1 MYKLFILTTIFFIAT
16 ISIYSQRNDGVR
28 NGSVDSDRISKVE
41 REPIRTNPIVRP
53 KNPPIEK
60 QRDNQTIVYPK
71 SPVET
76 KSPEKEYPNS
86 GKCIVGQPPMYP
98 IRYIPPVL
106 SSYKIALN
114 HFELGDYY
122 EASRKFTEWLVSNPN
137 DINAL
142 YLRGICYYE
151 MEWYGY
157 AIEDFNILLRL
168 DIEHAEAYYY
178 RGLCRFFR
186 NERELAEMDFEIAF
200 ELGNKIAGIMLK
212 KYF

>member
-1 MYKLFILTTIFFIAT
+1 MYKLFILTIIFFIAT
-16 ISIYSQRNDGVR
+16 ISVYSQRNDGLR
-28 NGSVDSDRISKVE
+28 NGNVDSDRISKVE
-41 REPIRTNPIVRP
+41 REPIRTNPVVRP
-53 KNPPIEK
+53 KNPPVEK
-60 QRDNQTIVYPK
+60 QRDNHTIVYPK
-71 SPVET
+71 KPVESIQT
-76 KSPEKEYPNS
+76 EEGNVIK
-86 GKCIVGQPPMYP
+86 GKCIAGQPPSYP
-98 IRYIPPVL
+98 IRYIPRAI
-106 SSYKIALN
+106 SSYQIALN

-122 EASRKFTEWLVSNPN
+122 EASLKFTEWLVNNPN
-137 DINAL
+137 DTNAL

-168 DIEHAEAYYY
+168 DIECAEAYYY

-186 NERELAEMDFEIAF
+186 SERELAEMDFEIAY

>member
-114 HFELGDYY
+114 HFELGNYY

>member
-1 MYKLFILTTIFFIAT
+1 MYKLFILTIIFFIAT
-16 ISIYSQRNDGVR
+16 ISVYSQRNDGLR
-28 NGSVDSDRISKVE
+28 NGNVDSDRISKVE
-41 REPIRTNPIVRP
+41 REPIRTNPVVRP
-53 KNPPIEK
+53 KNPPVEK
-60 QRDNQTIVYPK
+60 QRDNNTIVYPK
-71 SPVET
+71 NPVESRQLEEVYT
-76 KSPEKEYPNS
+76 IE
-86 GKCIVGQPPMYP
+86 GKCIVGQPPSYP
-98 IRYIPPVL
+98 IRYIPPAI
-106 SSYKIALN
+106 SSYQIALN

>member
-1 MYKLFILTTIFFIAT
+1 MYKLFILTTVFFIAT
-16 ISIYSQRNDGVR
+16 ISIYAQRNDGVR
-28 NGSVDSDRISKVE
+28 NGSIDSDRISKVE
-41 REPIRTNPIVRP
+41 REPIRTNPVVRP
-53 KNPPIEK
+53 KNPPIGK
-60 QRDNQTIVYPK
+60 QRDNNTIVYQK
-71 SPVET
+71 NPVESRQPDEVY
-76 KSPEKEYPNS
+76 KIE

-98 IRYIPPVL
+98 IRYIPPAI
-106 SSYKIALN
+106 SSYHIALN